1 MEAEKKGVESD
12 EIVFVAWHYQP
23 KKVKEEIGIHLRE
36 EKLVKNM
43 VFFIS
48 FTFLGGQEMLQ
59 DQGLSVKKI
68 WFHCSHILV
77 ILTKE
82 HAYKL
87 KKKKIVIH

>member
-12 EIVFVAWHYQP
+12 EIVFVAWNYQP
-23 KKVKEEIGIHLRE
+23 KKVKEEIWIHLRE

-59 DQGLSVKKI
+59 DQGLSDKKI

-82 HAYKL
+82 HAYKF
-87 KKKKIVIH
+87 KKKIVIY